1 MSDVLTYPGVYVQ
14 EIPSGVRPIIGV
26 STSTTAFV
34 GRARRGLVDDPVEIF
49 SFADYE
55 RRFGGLWTE
64 SRMSFAVQ
72 QYFLNGGRTAVIVRA
87 YNAAGAANGG
97 VATAQL
103 AGPAGNL
110 HVAAANPGSW
120 GEHVAVVVD
129 HDVNPDLLGAG
140 ERFNLVVTDTATG
153 ATEQHRNLSLEG
165 GDSRFVG
172 LVLAQQ
178 SQLLGLAEGEAVPAQ
193 RPDASP
199 PDAETGQPIPTPLA
213 NGDDGGALADGH
225 LTGDEPDSRGLTAL
239 EDADIFNLLC
249 LPPLTELTDVSD
261 ATWETAAAF
270 CRDHRAMLLIDPP
283 AGQRTTDNATA
294 FLATLDLG
302 DARRNAALYF
312 PRLRFPNPLKDGL
325 VEEFAPCGAIAGIHA
340 RIDATRGVWKAP
352 AGQEAGVVGTDGPIG
367 LLTNDQQ
374 GLLNPRGIN
383 VLRTFPVFGTVV
395 WGARTVDGADRLAS
409 EWKYIPVRRTALFIE
424 ETLQRN
430 LQWVV
435 FEPNDEPLWSQ
446 IRLNVGAFM
455 HDLFRQ
461 GAFQGSS
468 PRDAYLVK
476 CDHDTT
482 TQTDIDRGIVNILI
496 GFAPLKPAEFVVVR
510 IQQLAGQAQ
519 T

>member
-1 MSDVLTYPGVYVQ
+1 MSDVLTHPGVYIREV
-14 EIPSGVRPIIGV
+14 PSGVRPIIGV

-34 GRARRGLVDDPVEIF
+34 GRARRGSVDDPIEIF

-72 QYFLNGGRTAVIVRA
+72 QYFLNGGRTAVIVRVHNRA
-87 YNAAGAANGG
+87 DAAIAEL
-97 VATAQL
+97 T
-103 AGPAGNL
+103 GPAGNL
-110 HVAAANPGSW
+110 HVAAANPGRW
-120 GEHVAVVVD
+120 GDGVSVTVD
-129 HDVNPDLLGAG
+129 HDVNPDLPAADQ
-140 ERFNLVVTDTATG
+140 RFNLTVVDDATQ
-153 ATEQHRNLSLEG
+153 ATETHRNLSLDED
-165 GDSRFVG
+165 DSRFVT
-172 LVLAQQ
+172 LVLSQQ
-178 SQLLGLAEGEAVPAQ
+178 SQLLRVDTEEALPGQ
-193 RPDASP
+193 RPDPSP
-199 PDAETGQPIPTPLA
+199 LAAGGQPIPTELE
-213 NGDDGGALADGH
+213 NGDDGDPVNDGH
-225 LTGDEPDSRGLTAL
+225 VTGDDPDSRGFTAL
-239 EDADIFNLLC
+239 EDADIFNILC
-249 LPPLTELTDVSD
+249 LPPLAELTDVAP
-261 ATWETAAAF
+261 ATWESAAGF
-270 CRDHRAMLLIDPP
+270 CRDHRAVLLIDTPS
-283 AGQRTTDNATA
+283 GQRTTANAIA
-294 FLATLDLG
+294 FLATLALG
-302 DARRNAALYF
+302 DARRNVALYF
-312 PRLRFPNPLKDGL
+312 PRLRYPNPLKEGL
-325 VEEFAPCGAIAGIHA
+325 VEEFAPCGAVAGIYA
-340 RIDATRGVWKAP
+340 RIDAARGVWKAP

-367 LLTNDQQ
+367 LLTDTEQ

-409 EWKYIPVRRTALFIE
+409 EWKYVPVRRTALFIQ

-435 FEPNDEPLWSQ
+435 FEPNDEPLWAQ

-461 GAFQGSS
+461 GAFQGDS

-476 CDHDTT
+476 CDADTT
-482 TQTDIDRGIVNILI
+482 TQTDIDRGIVNILV